1 MTTLE
6 QDVTGEPRWD
16 LAREAVARLRTM
28 PPEQAEANI
37 QGLLFSILGFLFPNL
52 PQSELTLEKASGDG
66 PIDVYCRN
74 VVFETKRQ
82 GKLDARRKLDGTDE
96 TPEEQAVRYLDAL
109 TVQPNMFTDAA
120 VGWRAGNYRRQGMEL
135 LRL

>member
-1 MTTLE
+1 MVAYG
-6 QDVTGEPRWD
+6 QDITGEPRWD
-16 LAREAVARLRTM
+16 LARESVARLRTM

-74 VVFETKRQ
+74 VVFETKRTRASWTP
-82 GKLDARRKLDGTDE
+82 GANPTARR
-96 TPEEQAVRYLDAL
+96 
-109 TVQPNMFTDAA
+109 
-120 VGWRAGNYRRQGMEL
+120 RR
-135 LRL
+135 RRSRRFATWTR